1 MRHTHIPGEAHYQQK
16 QWNSQESYTE
26 LIISKNLSQLRKY
39 LTYRGGMRRE
49 MGGRFKREGI
59 YVYLWLIH
67 VEVWQKTTKFCK
79 AIIFQLKNKQIFFK
93 KKIIEFILINGI
105 IKTMIYNDLILKTK
119 GAVDLNMGRK
129 YLWIPNF

>member
-49 MGGRFKREGI
+49 MGGRFKRDGL

-93 KKIIEFILINGI
+93 KKIIEFILINGT